1 MNRQILRSLPRQIVT
16 HRKICAE
23 YSEGGDCMYETK
35 ENIEKVILV
44 AVSTGN
50 EEDAMESLDELEEL
64 VKTAGAEV
72 VGRIVQNLEHINNAT
87 YVGTGKVQ
95 EIKDLIRETDAAA
108 IICDDELSP
117 AQYKN
122 LEDELNVKVMDRTL
136 VILDIFAGRARTAE
150 GKIQVELAQL
160 RYRSTRLI
168 GMRNLSRQGG
178 GIGTRGPGEKKLEV
192 DRRLIRNRIAQLK
205 EQVRD
210 MENHRQVTR
219 AKRQDNPVPVVAIVG
234 YTNAGKSTLLNTL
247 TDASVLEEDKLFA
260 TLDPTTRNYKLHDGQ
275 EVLLTDTVGF
285 IRKLPHHLIDAFRS
299 TLEEAKYSD
308 IIIHVVDASNP
319 SMDKNIHAV
328 YETLENLNVKDK
340 IIITVFNK
348 QDKLIEKPILRD
360 FKADYVVNAAIK
372 KGIGIDEINEAVE
385 KALTSM
391 RVMVEKVFDYAD
403 AGKIGLIRKYG
414 QLINEEYK
422 EDGIYVKAYVPA
434 AMVKQL

>member
-1 MNRQILRSLPRQIVT
+1 
-16 HRKICAE
+16 
-23 YSEGGDCMYETK
+23 MYETK

-210 MENHRQVTR
+210 MENHRQLTR
-219 AKRQDNPVPVVAIVG
+219 AKRQDNPVPI
-234 YTNAGKSTLLNTL
+234 
-247 TDASVLEEDKLFA
+247 
-260 TLDPTTRNYKLHDGQ
+260 P
-275 EVLLTDTVGF
+275 
-285 IRKLPHHLIDAFRS
+285 P
-299 TLEEAKYSD
+299 
-308 IIIHVVDASNP
+308 P
-319 SMDKNIHAV
+319 
-328 YETLENLNVKDK
+328 
-340 IIITVFNK
+340 
-348 QDKLIEKPILRD
+348 
-360 FKADYVVNAAIK
+360 
-372 KGIGIDEINEAVE
+372 
-385 KALTSM
+385 
-391 RVMVEKVFDYAD
+391 
-403 AGKIGLIRKYG
+403 
-414 QLINEEYK
+414 
-422 EDGIYVKAYVPA
+422 
-434 AMVKQL
+434 